1 MDTLKEISLTN
12 FPFVKVTV
20 ILAVPL
26 LMPFIEKFILSSVL
40 DMSEIVTEVLSEV
53 ISILKLSS
61 FLAPPRLYI
70 VHIATVFPTSTF

>member
-12 FPFVKVTV
+12 FPFVKVV

-70 VHIATVFPTSTF
+70 VDIATVFPTSTF